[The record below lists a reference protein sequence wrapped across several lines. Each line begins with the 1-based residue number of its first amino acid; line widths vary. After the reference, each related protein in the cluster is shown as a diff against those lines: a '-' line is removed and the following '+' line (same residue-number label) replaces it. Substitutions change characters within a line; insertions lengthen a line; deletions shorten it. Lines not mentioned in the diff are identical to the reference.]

1 LNWNIKKEII
11 NLREKEKGFKLTKR
25 GGDVSI
31 LLIYPNAY
39 SVSINNLGYVG
50 IYEIFNKCQGILCER
65 AYIPNDWRKRTD
77 FRLYSIESFKSLSEF
92 DALAFSV
99 SFELDFLNIVY
110 ILSRENIPL
119 FSYERD
125 DSYPLIVGGGI
136 ALSANPEPLADIFDI
151 LFIGEGEELV
161 KEFSE
166 YLIFKKE
173 KKLNKKEFFEILK
186 NVEGIYIPSVE
197 QKLPIKRRIYLN
209 FENDPMVSPI
219 ISENAVFSNMA
230 LCELVRGCKYQCR
243 FCLAGYFYR
252 PYRSSTIEVI
262 NKKLKEFYDF
272 SPKIGL
278 IVPAIDPNLNLREI
292 ENMFCNGEVLLSF
305 SSLRLE
311 DINEDLLSLIEKSGQ
326 KTVTIAP
333 ETGTDRLRI
342 VLNKG
347 FSNEDILNF
356 VNKLKNYKIKTLK
369 LYFMLGLP
377 TEKSEDIEGI
387 YSLVREI
394 RKLNPKVEISV
405 SFSTFIPKPHTPFQ
419 WEKMEN
425 EEYIVSTQKVLS
437 EKLREI
443 KRVRIEMEDYF
454 WSFWQG
460 VFSRGDRN
468 LNKLWKEIYENKEI
482 SVSILKKFMRNNED
496 LFLNY
501 LNKKDKNDVLPWD
514 VVDTGVR
521 KDYLWREREKAYEG
535 KLTMAC
541 RKNCNACGVCT

>member
-1 LNWNIKKEII
+1 
-11 NLREKEKGFKLTKR
+11 
-25 GGDVSI
+25 
-31 LLIYPNAY
+31 
-39 SVSINNLGYVG
+39 
-50 IYEIFNKCQGILCER
+50 
-65 AYIPNDWRKRTD
+65 
-77 FRLYSIESFKSLSEF
+77 
-92 DALAFSV
+92 
-99 SFELDFLNIVY
+99 
-110 ILSRENIPL
+110 
-119 FSYERD
+119 
-125 DSYPLIVGGGI
+125 
-136 ALSANPEPLADIFDI
+136 
-151 LFIGEGEELV
+151 
-161 KEFSE
+161 
-166 YLIFKKE
+166 
-173 KKLNKKEFFEILK
+173 
-186 NVEGIYIPSVE
+186 
-197 QKLPIKRRIYLN
+197 
-209 FENDPMVSPI
+209 
-219 ISENAVFSNMA
+219 
-230 LCELVRGCKYQCR
+230 
-243 FCLAGYFYR
+243 
-252 PYRSSTIEVI
+252 
-262 NKKLKEFYDF
+262 
-272 SPKIGL
+272 
-278 IVPAIDPNLNLREI
+278 
-292 ENMFCNGEVLLSF
+292 
-305 SSLRLE
+305 
-311 DINEDLLSLIEKSGQ
+311 
-326 KTVTIAP
+326 
-333 ETGTDRLRI
+333 
-342 VLNKG
+342 
-347 FSNEDILNF
+347 
-356 VNKLKNYKIKTLK
+356 
-369 LYFMLGLP
+369 MLGLP